1 MDISKF
7 AKKPELIKVVCDQ
20 PEIIEEFGE
29 AVEFWMLDNVDIN
42 TYFDFYKL
50 QQNGEGDKLN
60 KLMRRMILNEQGQPV
75 LKEDEMFPI
84 ALTLAALVKI
94 GDNLGKSKTKPL
106 TPETGTV

>member
-7 AKKPELIKVVCDQ
+7 AKKPELIKITCDQ
-20 PEIIEEFGE
+20 TEIIEEFGE
-29 AVEFWMLDNVDIN
+29 AVDFWMLDNVDIN

-50 QQNGEGDKLN
+50 QQANEGEKLN
-60 KLMRRMILNEQGQPV
+60 ALMRKLILNAEGKQI
-75 LKEDEMFPI
+75 LKDGEMFPI
-84 ALTLAALVKI
+84 NLTLAALVKI

>member
-7 AKKPELIKVVCDQ
+7 AKKPELIKITCDQ
-20 PEIIEEFGE
+20 PEILEEFGE
-29 AVEFWMLDNVDIN
+29 SVDFWMLDNVDIN

-50 QQNGEGDKLN
+50 QQNGDSEKLN
-60 KLMRRMILNEQGQPV
+60 DLMRKLILNEQGKPV
-75 LKEDEMFPI
+75 LQEEELFPV

-106 TPETGTV
+106 TPENGTA